1 MRSLSLIH
9 AQSLRGRMI
18 VIPVAAL
25 LLTISGHA
33 QYVSITCKHDS
44 LNKALAV
51 VAKQSDKNYFVPDNL
66 IADAGP
72 VTLHLVHVSL
82 DAALDTLLHPEGLK
96 WWVTGRT
103 IHIARDTARW
113 RAPFRGCVVDDQY
126 EPLKAATIIM
136 LPGGG
141 VNITNGNGQFGF
153 AYAILG
159 ARIRISYTGC
169 QPQDFLLRKTNDTFV
184 LKRSNSSLD
193 AATVIAYGETT
204 KRFST
209 ANLSSVD
216 GLVIE
221 QQPLNNPL
229 EAMEGRVPGLYLTE
243 TNGLRGSMAIV
254 RIQGQNS
261 IVNGNDPLY
270 VIDGVPYS
278 AELPAGTTI
287 GGAAGPPSPLNFLN
301 PNDIANITVLKDA
314 DATAIY
320 GARAA
325 NGVILITTKKGKP
338 GDAQM
343 LIDYQQG
350 GGRETR
356 ELSLLDPAQYL
367 EMRHEA
373 LKNDQTKPGPA
384 DHDLNGDW
392 DTTRYTNWQ
401 QSLLGGT
408 AQYTNVNAGVSG
420 GSANT
425 QYLVSGT
432 YNREG
437 AVLPGAF
444 NDTKTGVHIS
454 LGSAPANRRFSFQ
467 VTASY
472 LADDNSQPQHDPSGL
487 ALSLPPVAPA
497 PYNRDGSLNW
507 QPHGGLATWE
517 NPFADLLRRY
527 DIKADNLLGNAVLT
541 YKPARD
547 LELKTNLG
555 YVVTHTN
562 ELSTTPFAASDPATQ
577 TALGTLARTAFYA
590 YNTIESWIVEPQ
602 LDYSLKLGPG
612 KLVLLLGSTF
622 LRNTTNGLL
631 LGATGFNSD
640 EQLADPYAA
649 ANLSSRGSVQ
659 SVYKYAGA
667 FGRLNYNWRNKWLI
681 NGALRRDGSSRFGPA
696 NEYHNFAS
704 IGAGWIFSEERVVRR
719 WLSPLSFGKVWAS
732 YGTTGN
738 DQIGDYRSSSNY
750 TPVNEGVP
758 YQNITGLAATNL
770 PNPNLQW
777 EETRK
782 LQGGVDL
789 GLFGDKL
796 LLSATLVRNRSSNEL
811 ISVAMPYIT
820 GFGAASENEPALVQ
834 NTESELEAT
843 ATLVK
848 RRNFHWNSGFNLTV
862 PHNKLLK
869 YYGDLPSYLL
879 IGKPLNS
886 TRVYQFAGV
895 DPDAG
900 VYQFRDAT
908 GKLTIAPNPLTDQTG
923 LINTAF
929 PVWYGG
935 LDNEVGYKSFTL
947 KVFFQFVKAMAANE
961 KFGQNPP
968 PGTPYNQPAYVL
980 RRWQKPGDITD
991 VERFNANYS
1000 LSNSLL
1006 YAQQSNAYYSSNAY
1020 ARLKNLSLSWQAP
1033 PGPLRKMRVRELRL
1047 YANVQN
1053 LLTLTKF
1060 HGLDPETGNASV
1072 PLLRMVTFGARMGL

>member
-1 MRSLSLIH
+1 MTII
-9 AQSLRGRMI
+9 AM
-18 VIPVAAL
+18 AAL
-25 LLTISGHA
+25 LLTATGHA
-33 QYVSITCKHDS
+33 QAVSINCKHDS
-44 LNKALAV
+44 LNKVLAIV
-51 VAKQSDKNYFVPDNL
+51 TRQCDKDYFVPDSL
-66 IADAGP
+66 IAGAG
-72 VTLHLVHVSL
+72 LVSLRLAHVSL
-82 DAALDTLLHPEGLK
+82 DAALDTLLHPEGLR
-96 WWVTGRT
+96 WWITGRM
-103 IHIARDTARW
+103 IHIARDMTLW
-113 RAPFRGCVVDDQY
+113 RAPLRGWVVDDQR
-126 EPLKAATIIM
+126 EPLKAATIIA

-141 VNITNGNGQFGF
+141 VNMTNVNGQFGF
-153 AYAILG
+153 AHAVLG
-159 ARIRISYTGC
+159 TRIRISYTGC
-169 QPQDFLLRKTNDTFV
+169 QSQDFLLRKTNDTFV
-184 LKRSNSSLD
+184 LKRSDSSLD

-209 ANLSSVD
+209 ANLSAVD
-216 GLVIE
+216 GAVVE
-221 QQPLNNPL
+221 QQPVNNPL
-229 EAMEGRVPGLYLTE
+229 EAIEGRVPGLYITE
-243 TNGLRGSMAIV
+243 TNGLRGSTSIA

-278 AELPAGTTI
+278 SELPGGTTI
-287 GGAAGPPSPLNFLN
+287 GGPAGTPSPLNFLN
-301 PNDIANITVLKDA
+301 PSDIASLTVLKDA

-325 NGVILITTKKGKP
+325 NGAILIITKKGKP
-338 GDAQM
+338 GDAQVG
-343 LIDYQQG
+343 IGYQQG
-350 GGRETR
+350 SGREAR
-356 ELSLLDPAQYL
+356 ELSLLDRSQYMD
-367 EMRHEA
+367 MRHEA
-373 LKNDQTKPGPA
+373 LKNDQTAPGPA
-384 DHDLNGDW
+384 DYDLNDVW

-401 QSLLGGT
+401 RSLLGGA
-408 AQYTNVNAGVSG
+408 AQYINLNAGVSG

-432 YNREG
+432 YNRVG

-444 NDTKTGVHIS
+444 SDTREGVHIS
-454 LGSAPANRRFSFQ
+454 LGSAPNNRRFSFQ

-472 LADDNSQPQHDPSGL
+472 LADDNSLPQHDPSGL
-487 ALSLPPVAPA
+487 ALSLPPVAPPA
-497 PYNRDGSLNW
+497 YSADGSLNW
-507 QPHGGLATWE
+507 QLHGGLATWE

-527 DIKADNLLGNAVLT
+527 DIKADNLLANAVLT
-541 YKPARD
+541 EKLARG

-555 YVVTHTN
+555 YVMTHTN

-577 TALGTLARTAFYA
+577 TALGTGARSAAYA
-590 YNTIESWIVEPQ
+590 QNTIESWIVEPQ
-602 LDYSLKLGPG
+602 LDYTRQLGSG
-612 KLVLLLGSTF
+612 KLVLLLGSSF
-622 LRNTTNGLL
+622 LENTTNALL

-649 ANLSSRGSVQ
+649 SNLSPRGSVQ
-659 SVYKYAGA
+659 TIYRYASG
-667 FGRLNYNWRNKWLI
+667 FGRLNYNLFSKWLF
-681 NGALRRDGSSRFGPA
+681 NLALRRDGSSRFGPA
-696 NEYHNFAS
+696 NEYHIFAS
-704 IGAGWIFSEERVVRR
+704 IAAGWIFSEEQFIRR
-719 WLSPLSFGKVWAS
+719 SLPILSFGKLRGS

-738 DQIGDYRSSSNY
+738 DQIGDYRYSNNY

-758 YQNITGLAATNL
+758 YQNITGLAAANL
-770 PNPNLQW
+770 PNPSLQW

-789 GLFGDKL
+789 GLFGNKL
-796 LLSATLVRNRSSNEL
+796 FFSATYVRNRSSNEL
-811 ISVAMPYIT
+811 ISVAMPFIT
-820 GFGAASENEPALVQ
+820 GFGVASENEPALVQ
-834 NTESELEAT
+834 NTEFELEAT
-843 ATLVK
+843 VTPVK

-886 TRVYQFAGV
+886 TMVYHFAGV
-895 DPDAG
+895 DPDSG

-908 GKLTIAPNPLTDQTG
+908 GQLTTTPSAQTDQTG

-935 LDNEVGYKSFTL
+935 FDNEVGYKSFTL
-947 KVFFQFVKAMAANE
+947 KIFFQFVKATAANDRL
-961 KFGQNPP
+961 GQNPL
-968 PGTPYNQPAYVL
+968 PGTPYDQPVYVL

-991 VERFNANYS
+991 VERFS
-1000 LSNSLL
+1000 SNTTLDNSFL
-1006 YAQQSNAYYSSNAY
+1006 YAQQSNAYYSSNEY

-1072 PLLRMVTFGARMGL
+1072 PLLRMLTFGAHMGL